1 MTAPTTPAESFE
13 QMALRIWNWVS
24 QDQPLNAQIIDFAR
38 RLVAELSKQE
48 PEVPGGV
55 CVEHCKTTTRGKCRV
70 SRQPVAGTGC

>member
-48 PEVPGGV
+48 PEVPGGGV
-55 CVEHCKTTTRGKCRV
+55 C
-70 SRQPVAGTGC
+70 